1 MARRTV
7 VDEWRDV
14 AAVAIG
20 VCKIRRRRSAGTS
33 GGCRSRTDARACG
46 PVDRIPPAQTG
57 DGSSQ
62 LIGFSMVSI
71 FLRSLVYNVLFYALL
86 VFWILIA
93 IPTYLM
99 PPRAFMVVAKAWAR
113 SSIWLMRVICR
124 TKVEYRGLEKIPQ
137 GPLIVASKHQSMWE
151 TFALMQFFDAQLF
164 IYKRELAWIPFFG
177 WYLMKSKMIG
187 VDRSGGMRSLME
199 MARRAPKE
207 VRSGRQLII
216 FPEGTRTA
224 VDAPP
229 DYKTGVGQ
237 IYVNSGVP
245 CIPVAL
251 NSGLF
256 WPRRTF
262 MRYPGTLVV
271 EFLDPL
277 PPGLSRREFIAQIS
291 TVIEDA
297 TNRLVEVGRREQAL
311 LFDRAPGSASV
322 KAETLLQ

>member
-1 MARRTV
+1 M
-7 VDEWRDV
+7 
-14 AAVAIG
+14 
-20 VCKIRRRRSAGTS
+20 
-33 GGCRSRTDARACG
+33 DARGRGAIE
-46 PVDRIPPAQTG
+46 RIARAASAG

-86 VFWILIA
+86 VFWILVA
-93 IPTYLM
+93 IPTFIM
-99 PPRAFMVVAKAWAR
+99 PPRAFMAVAKAWAR
-113 SSIWLMRVICR
+113 SSIWLMRIICN
-124 TKVEYRGLEKIPQ
+124 TKVDYRGLEKIPQ

-151 TFALMQFFDAQLF
+151 TFALMQFFDAPLF

-187 VDRSGGMRSLME
+187 VDRDGGLRSLME

-207 VRSGRQLII
+207 IRSGRQLII
-216 FPEGTRTA
+216 FPEGTRRP
-224 VDAPP
+224 VGAPP
-229 DYKTGVGQ
+229 NYMTGVGQ
-237 IYVNSGVP
+237 IYTSSGVP
-245 CIPVAL
+245 CLPVAL

-277 PPGLSRREFIAQIS
+277 PPGLNRKDFLVQIKTS
-291 TVIEDA
+291 IEAA
-297 TNRLVEVGRREQAL
+297 TDRLVDAARQEQAQ
-311 LFDRAPGSASV
+311 LFGQVLSSGRAKG
-322 KAETLLQ
+322 